1 MTDSLVLHQSTRENM
16 FPEENG
22 EPYLEIIENPKSRG
36 FRFRYTCE
44 GPSHGGIPGGSSDK
58 NKKTFPAVKICNYQG
73 YARIVV
79 QLVTNEENPRL
90 HPHSLVGKQ
99 CQNGICTVQCGPKD
113 MTATFPNLGIQH
125 VTKKNV
131 ATILEERYIAAE
143 MQLSSINDGFPQE
156 VQRNIK
162 EEDRKRISV
171 KATSEAKSIDLSV
184 VRLMFI
190 AYLPDSNGAF
200 TIMLKP
206 VISDAIFDSK
216 APNAATLKICRMDC
230 NAGSASGGDE
240 VYLLC
245 DKVQKDDIQVV
256 FSEEDMQGNNIWEG
270 YGNFSPT
277 DVHRQFAIVFRTP
290 QYRDVDIKQPVNVQ
304 VQLRRKSDHE
314 VSEAKPFTYLPNKS
328 DLELI
333 DRKRRKPMPDFVDHL
348 GNGNTGGYSFAA
360 GSNVQQSYN
369 FSSSPAGGD
378 NGGGKVK
385 EARRP
390 PAKQQN
396 PQKGPM
402 DPTMLLKL
410 NRIKTEPRS
419 PAHSPAYS
427 SQMPTNA
434 YMPLKSEPSPMAMSE
449 GGSPASQPPPD
460 EEYFPGT
467 RIPMPRNVRPHT
479 GIPQVVLTFLLW
491 FEQQIS
497 FQSQIRA
504 PQQTMQQTVHQNE
517 AYTCAPIS
525 MFSTNMTDSQQ
536 MYVSPACSPPDY
548 INNPDYS
555 QQILQQQSPAEI
567 QQYEETIM
575 NELSTVN
582 TEEIFSLMNSPP
594 YLVDQN
600 QNHTVQ
606 TSMQGG
612 NIINQAFDQ
621 ANMVVQQNINT
632 GTGNGSFRGDLMD
645 PMVPQ
650 PMSHAPLPLLGQSF
664 FELSEFDFSNIESD
678 AGLELTPKGGTEEEH
693 DFASAW
699 NDEQDVPHT
708 TTQQV
713 LMNSKVEIV
722 ENCVETDA
730 ATMAPVMRSFAQMS
744 ISPSAMNPPTKSA
757 PTKVAPKPAAPKVKS
772 VVTQTDLRALTKK
785 WAERN
790 STALHDYSI
799 TGDVRMLLVLQRHL
813 TSIRDHSGDSV
824 LHVAVIHDQLEVLSS
839 LLDVVATLD
848 NKQSIVDAIN
858 KQKQTALQV
867 AVLTDNVEAVIDL
880 IKMGANPL
888 ILDSYGNHSIH
899 VACRHGNASI
909 LYHLLNS
916 KQLDIMQMDMKNHD
930 GLGCFHLAAK
940 ASQGTRQCLGLLKSN
955 NFNVNMADTKSGRT
969 ALHLAVEMDNL
980 VVAGCLIS
988 ECDADM
994 EAATY
999 EGYTPLHVAASLG
1012 LCEIATLLLAC
1023 GADPD
1028 ASTSPP
1034 GSENGITP
1042 ADLAASDQMRDL
1054 LNGVF
1059 MKPLKHEIDKK
1070 FPGDEED
1077 IAQLD
1082 EILRLKLCKLLNA
1095 ERTGSDWLA
1104 LAERL
1109 SLGSIVTFIRHSEN
1123 PTNTLLDNYMY
1134 RHGTVA
1140 GLRSALMNIGR
1151 HDAVQLLNKAALA
1164 TCADNLDYSSTDRCD
1179 SAIGSMPVN
1188 AIDVA

>member
-1 MTDSLVLHQSTRENM
+1 
-16 FPEENG
+16 
-22 EPYLEIIENPKSRG
+22 PYLEIIENPKSRG

-143 MQLSSINDGFPQE
+143 MQLSSINDGFPQ
-156 VQRNIK
+156 
-162 EEDRKRISV
+162 EDRKRISV

-410 NRIKTEPRS
+410 NRIKTEP
-419 PAHSPAYS
+419 
-427 SQMPTNA
+427 
-434 YMPLKSEPSPMAMSE
+434 
-449 GGSPASQPPPD
+449 
-460 EEYFPGT
+460 
-467 RIPMPRNVRPHT
+467 
-479 GIPQVVLTFLLW
+479 
-491 FEQQIS
+491 
-497 FQSQIRA
+497 
-504 PQQTMQQTVHQNE
+504 
-517 AYTCAPIS
+517 
-525 MFSTNMTDSQQ
+525 
-536 MYVSPACSPPDY
+536 VSWA
-548 INNPDYS
+548 
-555 QQILQQQSPAEI
+555 
-567 QQYEETIM
+567 
-575 NELSTVN
+575 
-582 TEEIFSLMNSPP
+582 
-594 YLVDQN
+594 
-600 QNHTVQ
+600 
-606 TSMQGG
+606 
-612 NIINQAFDQ
+612 
-621 ANMVVQQNINT
+621 
-632 GTGNGSFRGDLMD
+632 
-645 PMVPQ
+645 
-650 PMSHAPLPLLGQSF
+650 
-664 FELSEFDFSNIESD
+664 
-678 AGLELTPKGGTEEEH
+678 
-693 DFASAW
+693 
-699 NDEQDVPHT
+699 
-708 TTQQV
+708 
-713 LMNSKVEIV
+713 
-722 ENCVETDA
+722 
-730 ATMAPVMRSFAQMS
+730 
-744 ISPSAMNPPTKSA
+744 
-757 PTKVAPKPAAPKVKS
+757 
-772 VVTQTDLRALTKK
+772 K

-1034 GSENGITP
+1034 
-1042 ADLAASDQMRDL
+1042 
-1054 LNGVF
+1054 
-1059 MKPLKHEIDKK
+1059 
-1070 FPGDEED
+1070 
-1077 IAQLD
+1077 
-1082 EILRLKLCKLLNA
+1082 
-1095 ERTGSDWLA
+1095 
-1104 LAERL
+1104 
-1109 SLGSIVTFIRHSEN
+1109 
-1123 PTNTLLDNYMY
+1123 
-1134 RHGTVA
+1134 
-1140 GLRSALMNIGR
+1140 
-1151 HDAVQLLNKAALA
+1151 
-1164 TCADNLDYSSTDRCD
+1164 
-1179 SAIGSMPVN
+1179 
-1188 AIDVA
+1188 

>member
-1 MTDSLVLHQSTRENM
+1 
-16 FPEENG
+16 
-22 EPYLEIIENPKSRG
+22 PYLEIIENPKSRG

-162 EEDRKRISV
+162 GEILIVFRHEDRKRISV

-348 GNGNTGGYSFAA
+348 GNGNTGAEPTEGTYGPHYAPQA
-360 GSNVQQSYN
+360 
-369 FSSSPAGGD
+369 
-378 NGGGKVK
+378 
-385 EARRP
+385 
-390 PAKQQN
+390 QQN
-396 PQKGPM
+396 KNGTGELGSVFFLFY
-402 DPTMLLKL
+402 D
-410 NRIKTEPRS
+410 NI
-419 PAHSPAYS
+419 
-427 SQMPTNA
+427 TNH
-434 YMPLKSEPSPMAMSE
+434 
-449 GGSPASQPPPD
+449 
-460 EEYFPGT
+460 F
-467 RIPMPRNVRPHT
+467 N
-479 GIPQVVLTFLLW
+479 
-491 FEQQIS
+491 
-497 FQSQIRA
+497 
-504 PQQTMQQTVHQNE
+504 
-517 AYTCAPIS
+517 
-525 MFSTNMTDSQQ
+525 
-536 MYVSPACSPPDY
+536 
-548 INNPDYS
+548 
-555 QQILQQQSPAEI
+555 
-567 QQYEETIM
+567 
-575 NELSTVN
+575 
-582 TEEIFSLMNSPP
+582 PP
-594 YLVDQN
+594 YLDKYVSSSTLTRIFKSN
-600 QNHTVQ
+600 AYKCLHAT
-606 TSMQGG
+606 QGL
-612 NIINQAFDQ
+612 NLN
-621 ANMVVQQNINT
+621 
-632 GTGNGSFRGDLMD
+632 
-645 PMVPQ
+645 
-650 PMSHAPLPLLGQSF
+650 LPLYIPKLTKHHGIYISRT
-664 FELSEFDFSNIESD
+664 
-678 AGLELTPKGGTEEEH
+678 GLCKGSI
-693 DFASAW
+693 ASLW
-699 NDEQDVPHT
+699 
-708 TTQQV
+708 
-713 LMNSKVEIV
+713 IV
-722 ENCVETDA
+722 ESRYFKSGAKNN
-730 ATMAPVMRSFAQMS
+730 S
-744 ISPSAMNPPTKSA
+744 ILS
-757 PTKVAPKPAAPKVKS
+757 
-772 VVTQTDLRALTKK
+772 LTKK

-1054 LNGVF
+1054 LNGIKLPF
-1059 MKPLKHEIDKK
+1059 NPKITQNI
-1070 FPGDEED
+1070 FSD

-1123 PTNTLLDNYMY
+1123 PTNTLLDNYM
-1134 RHGTVA
+1134 V
-1140 GLRSALMNIGR
+1140 S
-1151 HDAVQLLNKAALA
+1151 
-1164 TCADNLDYSSTDRCD
+1164 
-1179 SAIGSMPVN
+1179 
-1188 AIDVA
+1188 

>member
-1 MTDSLVLHQSTRENM
+1 
-16 FPEENG
+16 
-22 EPYLEIIENPKSRG
+22 PYLEIIENPKSRG

-162 EEDRKRISV
+162 GEILIVFRHEDRKRISV

-348 GNGNTGGYSFAA
+348 GNGNTGGE
-360 GSNVQQSYN
+360 GSKTTTRQTAEPTEGTYGPHYAPQ
-369 FSSSPAGGD
+369 A
-378 NGGGKVK
+378 
-385 EARRP
+385 
-390 PAKQQN
+390 QQN
-396 PQKGPM
+396 KNGT
-402 DPTMLLKL
+402 DHH
-410 NRIKTEPRS
+410 NKTPGF
-419 PAHSPAYS
+419 
-427 SQMPTNA
+427 M
-434 YMPLKSEPSPMAMSE
+434 YMNNLTIST
-449 GGSPASQPPPD
+449 QQYNTQD

-491 FEQQIS
+491 FEQQVNH
-497 FQSQIRA
+497 F
-504 PQQTMQQTVHQNE
+504 
-517 AYTCAPIS
+517 YL
-525 MFSTNMTDSQQ
+525 
-536 MYVSPACSPPDY
+536 
-548 INNPDYS
+548 
-555 QQILQQQSPAEI
+555 LQ
-567 QQYEETIM
+567 
-575 NELSTVN
+575 
-582 TEEIFSLMNSPP
+582 
-594 YLVDQN
+594 
-600 QNHTVQ
+600 
-606 TSMQGG
+606 
-612 NIINQAFDQ
+612 
-621 ANMVVQQNINT
+621 
-632 GTGNGSFRGDLMD
+632 
-645 PMVPQ
+645 
-650 PMSHAPLPLLGQSF
+650 
-664 FELSEFDFSNIESD
+664 
-678 AGLELTPKGGTEEEH
+678 
-693 DFASAW
+693 
-699 NDEQDVPHT
+699 
-708 TTQQV
+708 
-713 LMNSKVEIV
+713 
-722 ENCVETDA
+722 
-730 ATMAPVMRSFAQMS
+730 
-744 ISPSAMNPPTKSA
+744 
-757 PTKVAPKPAAPKVKS
+757 
-772 VVTQTDLRALTKK
+772 ALTKK

-1054 LNGVF
+1054 LNGIKLPF
-1059 MKPLKHEIDKK
+1059 NPKITQNI
-1070 FPGDEED
+1070 FSD

-1123 PTNTLLDNYMY
+1123 PTNTLLDNYM
-1134 RHGTVA
+1134 V
-1140 GLRSALMNIGR
+1140 S
-1151 HDAVQLLNKAALA
+1151 
-1164 TCADNLDYSSTDRCD
+1164 
-1179 SAIGSMPVN
+1179 
-1188 AIDVA
+1188 

>member
-1 MTDSLVLHQSTRENM
+1 
-16 FPEENG
+16 
-22 EPYLEIIENPKSRG
+22 
-36 FRFRYTCE
+36 
-44 GPSHGGIPGGSSDK
+44 
-58 NKKTFPAVKICNYQG
+58 
-73 YARIVV
+73 
-79 QLVTNEENPRL
+79 
-90 HPHSLVGKQ
+90 
-99 CQNGICTVQCGPKD
+99 

-410 NRIKTEPRS
+410 NRIKTEPVSWAVNEPTNQVCPNEGCAKTRS
-419 PAHSPAYS
+419 P
-427 SQMPTNA
+427 
-434 YMPLKSEPSPMAMSE
+434 E
-449 GGSPASQPPPD
+449 
-460 EEYFPGT
+460 
-467 RIPMPRNVRPHT
+467 
-479 GIPQVVLTFLLW
+479 
-491 FEQQIS
+491 
-497 FQSQIRA
+497 SQI
-504 PQQTMQQTVHQNE
+504 QN
-517 AYTCAPIS
+517 
-525 MFSTNMTDSQQ
+525 
-536 MYVSPACSPPDY
+536 
-548 INNPDYS
+548 
-555 QQILQQQSPAEI
+555 
-567 QQYEETIM
+567 
-575 NELSTVN
+575 
-582 TEEIFSLMNSPP
+582 
-594 YLVDQN
+594 
-600 QNHTVQ
+600 
-606 TSMQGG
+606 
-612 NIINQAFDQ
+612 
-621 ANMVVQQNINT
+621 
-632 GTGNGSFRGDLMD
+632 
-645 PMVPQ
+645 
-650 PMSHAPLPLLGQSF
+650 
-664 FELSEFDFSNIESD
+664 
-678 AGLELTPKGGTEEEH
+678 
-693 DFASAW
+693 
-699 NDEQDVPHT
+699 PH
-708 TTQQV
+708 
-713 LMNSKVEIV
+713 SK
-722 ENCVETDA
+722 CTHHF
-730 ATMAPVMRSFAQMS
+730 T
-744 ISPSAMNPPTKSA
+744 
-757 PTKVAPKPAAPKVKS
+757 AAPK
-772 VVTQTDLRALTKK
+772 TDLRALTKK

-1042 ADLAASDQMRDL
+1042 ADLAASDQVSCISISLCLPMV
-1054 LNGVF
+1054 GMF
-1059 MKPLKHEIDKK
+1059 
-1070 FPGDEED
+1070 EEVSFQPHSMLYSSNY

-1134 RHGTVA
+1134 RHGT
-1140 GLRSALMNIGR
+1140 
-1151 HDAVQLLNKAALA
+1151 
-1164 TCADNLDYSSTDRCD
+1164 
-1179 SAIGSMPVN
+1179 
-1188 AIDVA
+1188 

>member
-1 MTDSLVLHQSTRENM
+1 
-16 FPEENG
+16 
-22 EPYLEIIENPKSRG
+22 PYLEIIENPKSRG

-162 EEDRKRISV
+162 GEILIKEFVAEEDRKRISV

-348 GNGNTGGYSFAA
+348 GNGNTGGS
-360 GSNVQQSYN
+360 
-369 FSSSPAGGD
+369 
-378 NGGGKVK
+378 
-385 EARRP
+385 
-390 PAKQQN
+390 
-396 PQKGPM
+396 
-402 DPTMLLKL
+402 
-410 NRIKTEPRS
+410 
-419 PAHSPAYS
+419 
-427 SQMPTNA
+427 
-434 YMPLKSEPSPMAMSE
+434 
-449 GGSPASQPPPD
+449 
-460 EEYFPGT
+460 
-467 RIPMPRNVRPHT
+467 
-479 GIPQVVLTFLLW
+479 
-491 FEQQIS
+491 
-497 FQSQIRA
+497 
-504 PQQTMQQTVHQNE
+504 
-517 AYTCAPIS
+517 
-525 MFSTNMTDSQQ
+525 
-536 MYVSPACSPPDY
+536 
-548 INNPDYS
+548 
-555 QQILQQQSPAEI
+555 
-567 QQYEETIM
+567 
-575 NELSTVN
+575 
-582 TEEIFSLMNSPP
+582 
-594 YLVDQN
+594 
-600 QNHTVQ
+600 
-606 TSMQGG
+606 
-612 NIINQAFDQ
+612 
-621 ANMVVQQNINT
+621 
-632 GTGNGSFRGDLMD
+632 GSFRGDLMD

-678 AGLELTPKGGTEEEH
+678 AGLELEH

-722 ENCVETDA
+722 ENLQCKSKE
-730 ATMAPVMRSFAQMS
+730 QHNYLE
-744 ISPSAMNPPTKSA
+744 NPHSKCTHHF
-757 PTKVAPKPAAPKVKS
+757 TAAPK
-772 VVTQTDLRALTKK
+772 TDLRALTKK

-1054 LNGVF
+1054 LNGIKLPF
-1059 MKPLKHEIDKK
+1059 NPKITQNI
-1070 FPGDEED
+1070 FSD

-1123 PTNTLLDNYMY
+1123 PTNTLLDNYM
-1134 RHGTVA
+1134 V
-1140 GLRSALMNIGR
+1140 S
-1151 HDAVQLLNKAALA
+1151 
-1164 TCADNLDYSSTDRCD
+1164 
-1179 SAIGSMPVN
+1179 
-1188 AIDVA
+1188 